1 MDYNTQ
7 KKKLKLPEYGRNIQT
22 MVDYLLTVEDKEKRT
37 EQAYAVIDVMGNL
50 NPQLR
55 DIPDFRHKLWDH
67 LAIISDFKLD
77 IDAPYELPKEE
88 NFMSRPQRIPYS
100 QGNIKARFYGKTVE
114 KLIEKIKDV
123 PEESKKPLIIQ
134 TANYMKKSFLTWN
147 KESVEDEQIINDI
160 NKFYGEEL
168 LSSDNVEL
176 SEQKELM
183 FKKSKSNFAKSQ
195 NGKNPHKGR
204 NFKRKNN

>member
-50 NPQLR
+50 NKQLR

>member
-22 MVDYLLTVEDKEKRT
+22 MVDYLLTIEDKEKRT

-77 IDAPYELPKEE
+77 IEAPYELPKEE
-88 NFMSRPQRIPYS
+88 NFLSKPQPIPYS

-114 KLIEKIKDV
+114 KLIEKIKDI

-160 NKFYGEEL
+160 NRLYGEEL
-168 LSSDNVEL
+168 LSSSNVEL
-176 SEQKELM
+176 SEQTELM
-183 FKKSKSNFAKSQ
+183 FKKSKPNFAKNQ
-195 NGKNPHKGR
+195 NGKNSHKSR